1 MKTFIATII
10 GKPNVGKSTLINN
23 LFKRHVSIVS
33 SKPQTTRNNI
43 KALYEEKDFQLIIID
58 TPGYHKPKNKLDMY
72 LNSQVR
78 QSFKE
83 ADGYLFIFDASRP
96 INTEDFELFEKMN
109 TFPKKEVFYILNKV
123 DLVSKE
129 EKEERIKEI
138 KSNFNITDLIEI
150 SALNQNDIQKLI
162 DIIKEHSHEFEGELV
177 ADDYEADDKFIVSE
191 IIREQILLK
200 FRQEVPH
207 SVAVVTETMKYEP
220 EQNLLKIYSVIV
232 VEKESQKPIII
243 GKGGKAIKEIGI
255 ASRTKLLEIFD
266 TKIYLELNVKVKKNW
281 RDNNDII
288 ASLGYKK

>member
-1 MKTFIATII
+1 MKSFIATII

-23 LFKRHVSIVS
+23 LLQRHVSIVS
-33 SKPQTTRNNI
+33 NKPQTTRNNI
-43 KALYEEKDFQLIIID
+43 KALYQEEDFQLIIID
-58 TPGYHKPKNKLDMY
+58 TPGYHKPKNKLDMF

-83 ADGYLFIFDASRP
+83 ADGYLFLFDASRP
-96 INTEDFELFEKMN
+96 INSEDFELFEKMN

-123 DLVSKE
+123 DLVSQE
-129 EKEERIKEI
+129 QKEERIKEI
-138 KSNFNITDLIEI
+138 KSNFGIESLIEI
-150 SALNQNDIQKLI
+150 SAIDSKDITKLI
-162 DIIKEHSHEFEGELV
+162 DTIKIHAHDGVDVFNEEE
-177 ADDYEADDKFIVSE
+177 YESDDKFLVSE
-191 IIREQILLK
+191 IIREQILLH

-207 SVAVVTETMKYEP
+207 SVAVVTETMKYEQ
-220 EQNLLKIYSVIV
+220 ESNLLKIYSVIV

-255 ASRTKLLEIFD
+255 AARTKLLEIFD